1 MSNNQSLPETYIYT
15 MFVIL
20 FQGDAVPVTVQLF
33 YIGCGGLVISGFCQ
47 IFDEDDR
54 FFTPDISKIPLSV
67 IGICLGVGMMGL
79 FGFFCTTRS
88 LTMIPPST
96 VATLRTSQ
104 IFIAFIAQ
112 VR

>member
-1 MSNNQSLPETYIYT
+1 M
-15 MFVIL
+15 
-20 FQGDAVPVTVQLF
+20 
-33 YIGCGGLVISGFCQ
+33 ISGLCQ
-47 IFDEDDR
+47 IFDENDR
-54 FFTPDISKIPLSV
+54 FFTPQITEIVLST
-67 IGICLGVGMMGL
+67 IGICLGVGVIGL

-112 VR
+112 VL